1 MRQKIINAVMFTAG
15 AAIGSLVTWKVV
27 KTKYERIIQEEIDSF
42 KETYAECM
50 GRNARATKGC
60 ANEWDDFE
68 EEDDDDE
75 DDDGDIV
82 DYNRLSSIYRGTGEE
97 TENDGEGGEG
107 DDIPYINGPYVISPD
122 DFADGNYDFD
132 CYSLTYY
139 KDGILA
145 DDWGVKMDI
154 EDTIGEE
161 ALDHFDDYA
170 EDIVHVRNERNR
182 ADYEVARD
190 PRNYAD
196 VLNDNPLMR
205 MYAN

>member
-1 MRQKIINAVMFTAG
+1 MNQKIINTIMFTAG

-27 KTKYERIIQEEIDSF
+27 KTRYDRIVQEEIDSF

-50 GRNARATKGC
+50 GRRNRDAGSC
-60 ANEWDDFE
+60 ENEWDDFE
-68 EEDDDDE
+68 EEDEDDE
-75 DDDGDIV
+75 DDDPDIF
-82 DYNRLSSIYRGTGEE
+82 DYHRLSETYKGTGEE
-97 TENDGEGGEG
+97 AENDGEGGG
-107 DDIPYINGPYVISPD
+107 DDVPYINGPYVISPD

-139 KDGILA
+139 ADGVLA
-145 DDWGVKMDI
+145 DDWGVKLDI
-154 EDTIGEE
+154 EDTIGED
-161 ALDHFDDYA
+161 AVNHFDEYA
-170 EDIVHVRNERNR
+170 EDVVHVRNERNR

-196 VLNDNPLMR
+196 AVDANPLMR